1 MVRIRALLLETYLE
15 KDEDMKRKTLI
26 QKLQHI
32 HFPDFSKKKVSH
44 MVNFLISSMKEAI
57 QSGEGLKI
65 SGFGAF
71 RKRQKRIVFKP
82 SKKLL
87 WKLKSGLKRSKM

>member
-1 MVRIRALLLETYLE
+1 
-15 KDEDMKRKTLI
+15 MKRKTLV
-26 QKLQHI
+26 QRLKQE
-32 HFPDFSKKKVSH
+32 HFRDFSKKKVSH

-57 QSGEGLKI
+57 QSGEDVKI
-65 SGFGAF
+65 SGFGTF

>member
-1 MVRIRALLLETYLE
+1 
-15 KDEDMKRKTLI
+15 MKRKTLI
-26 QKLQHI
+26 QKLQHN

-87 WKLKSGLKRSKM
+87 WKLKSGLKRSIM